1 MNMTPLALQFKIFL
15 WYARRK
21 KSIFIKKSVSLHGS
35 KHFCFTFSFFIIPI
49 KIQNLAE
56 RQKSQTKRQTEN
68 KRDIYIKLLIEIT

>member
-1 MNMTPLALQFKIFL
+1 MNMTPLALQFTNL
-15 WYARRK
+15 SLVRAQE

-35 KHFCFTFSFFIIPI
+35 KYFCFTFSFFIISI